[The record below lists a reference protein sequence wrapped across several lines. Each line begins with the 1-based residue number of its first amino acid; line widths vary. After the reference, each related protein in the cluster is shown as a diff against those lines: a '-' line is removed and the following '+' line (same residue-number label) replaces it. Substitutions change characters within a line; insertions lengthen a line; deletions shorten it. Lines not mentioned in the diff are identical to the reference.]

1 MFRKFVRLAALP
13 LLIAACLA
21 GITESNP
28 AQAQGVD
35 LLARIRANGEIRIAN
50 TLSSPPW
57 TYLDDANKPTGY
69 DIDMANELAKRMGIA
84 KVVFVADSF
93 KNFVEGLKTDKYDVV
108 MNDLT
113 PTVEREKQVD
123 FSTPYG
129 VEDFRIFVL
138 KTNADIV
145 DQNTLAGKRVGVTTG
160 SSNETWSRAHLV
172 KSEIMAY
179 DNGGLVFSDLGN
191 RRIDAVII
199 SHFGGLKYANVNQ
212 LPIKEVGEPLTY
224 QLSAAA
230 MIKNQPALKAAVN
243 KGLAEMMADGTI
255 ERIGKKWVGEQYDMV
270 GTIGR
275 AQKEIQDAK

>member
-1 MFRKFVRLAALP
+1 MFSKLARLATLS
-13 LLIAACLA
+13 LLFAAGMA
-21 GITESNP
+21 ASGSSQ
-28 AQAQGVD
+28 AQAVD
-35 LLARIRANGEIRIAN
+35 LLARIHANGEIRIAN

-69 DIDMANELAKRMGIA
+69 DIDMAYELAKRMGIA

-138 KTNADIV
+138 KTNADIAGQ
-145 DQNTLAGKRVGVTTG
+145 DTLAGKRVGVTTG

-172 KSEIMAY
+172 KSEILAY

-230 MIKNQPALKAAVN
+230 MAKNQPALKAAVN